1 MPATDLFDSFVNS
14 ITGPASG
21 QFDVTPDDANDLAFV
36 TRAIMVSTPGVINA
50 TWSDGT
56 TSLSAPLIAGV
67 QYSMR
72 LTRILSTGTTA
83 TGIKGQY

>member
-1 MPATDLFDSFVNS
+1 MPATDFFANFVNS
-14 ITGPASG
+14 LTGPASG
-21 QFDVTPDDANDLAFV
+21 QFDVTPDDNNDLAFV
-36 TRAIMVSTPGVINA
+36 TRAVMVSTPGVINA

-56 TSLSAPLIAGV
+56 VSISAPLIEGV